1 MHTFVKKSF
10 LLSAAAATAALI
22 ALSDGTARA
31 HEAQPRSE
39 NFRVENDV
47 HISSHQIKVF
57 QTQTYKKEFLD
68 KLWNKVDTDK
78 DGRFSKEERDA
89 LEENLKGYY
98 ADHTALRVNW
108 QIVIPLQ
115 VGIWEVSGIPSRRPK
130 NTEKAKPAKV
140 TFFVTHDFKPSGLD
154 LVDLVIPSLNAH
166 EVSATVHLE
175 KGLRA
180 VRVNTGRIREEGRVV
195 WDMLQTDG
203 HPDAFSLVVIKEQ
216 D

>member
-1 MHTFVKKSF
+1 MNTFVKKSF
-10 LLSAAAATAALI
+10 LLSAAAVAALV
-22 ALSDGTARA
+22 ALSPGTARA

-47 HISSHQIKVF
+47 HISSHQIKIF

-68 KLWNKVDTDK
+68 RLWNKVDTDK

-89 LEENLKGYY
+89 LEKNLREYY

-108 QIVIPLQ
+108 ETVTPLR
-115 VGIWEVSGIPSRRPK
+115 VEIWEVSGIPSRRPK
-130 NTEKAKPAKV
+130 NTEKTKPATV
-140 TFFVTHDFKPSGLD
+140 TFFVAHDFTPSGLD
-154 LVDLVIPSLNAH
+154 LVDLVIPNLNAH
-166 EVSATVHLE
+166 EVSSIVHLE

-203 HPDAFSLVVIKEQ
+203 HPDAFSLVVVKER